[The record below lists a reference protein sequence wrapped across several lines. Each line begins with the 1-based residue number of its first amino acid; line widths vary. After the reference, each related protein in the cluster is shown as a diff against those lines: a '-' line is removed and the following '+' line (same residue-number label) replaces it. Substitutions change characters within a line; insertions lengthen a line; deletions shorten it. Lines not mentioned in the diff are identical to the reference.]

1 MLHTDLPEALTLVS
15 AAEQELQCVLVRSMD
30 LWVEFDKKPFPLEAE
45 LSDPGPV
52 EGVDFGGA
60 LQSGDGHRVTHL

>member
-1 MLHTDLPEALTLVS
+1 
-15 AAEQELQCVLVRSMD
+15 MD

-45 LSDPGPV
+45 LSAPGPV